1 MIKFIWILLINHISS
16 FKSYFFRFSYLPST
30 IKHVQLISAF
40 YQFLCLIYLSPLLF
54 LPLLL
59 SIPLHIQLGF
69 DEVIEDYVHDKWSR
83 SFCQLFINIII
94 LITLKQSILLFL
106 L

>member
-1 MIKFIWILLINHISS
+1 MIKYIWMLLINNINF
-16 FKSYFFRFSYLPST
+16 FKFYFFSISYLPST
-30 IKHVQLISAF
+30 IKHIQLITAL
-40 YQFLCLIYLSPLLF
+40 YQFLCLILLFPFLF

-69 DEVIEDYVHDKWSR
+69 DEVVEDYVHDKWSR